1 MYRSEEV
8 RKLAPEM
15 DPLRLGMGWKRSDL
29 DKPKIMIES
38 TMGDSHPGSAHLLEF
53 VEQAAK
59 GVHDAGGKAARY
71 YATDICDGHG
81 PGPRRHQLFPGQP
94 GHDRQH
100 GGDSRECHSL

>member
-38 TMGDSHPGSAHLLEF
+38 TMGDSHPGSAHLMEF

-59 GVHDAGGKAARY
+59 GVHDAGARRPAITPRIS
-71 YATDICDGHG
+71 ATAR
-81 PGPRRHQLFPGQP
+81 PRATTASTIPWPAGT
-94 GHDRQH
+94 
-100 GGDSRECHSL
+100 